1 MTDLQIGKGPFRNI
15 AAYIIGILLVIILI
29 APPIYMISISFKT
42 GRDVFSMPP
51 KFIFTPS
58 LENYKEIFSS
68 RGFLDTVFNTVVI
81 SLISTLLTEVIGAM
95 ASYSIAKFRT
105 GGRPVLYSVLIMR
118 VLPSVVL
125 GLPLFIMFSKLH
137 ILDTIGGLTLAYIGF
152 LLPNTVWL
160 MIPFFQ
166 GVSKSIEEAA
176 RIDGC
181 SNLRTF
187 MSISLPLCR
196 SGIIVTTVYNIT
208 GAWNHF
214 YYALTLAPTKTR
226 VLSVEA
232 SQYVGEYAV
241 QWGTV
246 AAISAVLIIPPAVL
260 IFFIQKQLI
269 SGLSLGGVKG

>member
-1 MTDLQIGKGPFRNI
+1 MVDLSIGKSRFRNI
-15 AAYIIGILLVIILI
+15 LAYVIGVLLVIILI
-29 APPIYMISISFKT
+29 APPLYMVSISFKT
-42 GRDVFSMPP
+42 GRDVFSIPP
-51 KFIFTPS
+51 KFIFKPS

-68 RGFLDTVFNTVVI
+68 RGFLNTVYNTVVI
-81 SLISTLLTEVIGAM
+81 SVLSTVLTEIIGAM
-95 ASYSIAKFRT
+95 AAYSIAKYRT
-105 GGRPVLYSVLIMR
+105 GGKPVLYSVLIMR

-125 GLPLFIMFSKLH
+125 GLPLFIMFSKMHL
-137 ILDTIGGLTLAYIGF
+137 LDTIGGLTLAYIGF

-160 MIPFFQ
+160 LIPFFQ
-166 GVSKSIEEAA
+166 GISKSIEEAA
-176 RIDGC
+176 KIDGC
-181 SNLRTF
+181 SNLKTYL
-187 MSISLPLCR
+187 SVSLPLCR
-196 SGIIVTTVYNIT
+196 SGLIVTTVYNIT

-246 AAISAVLIIPPAVL
+246 AAISAILIIPPAIL

-269 SGLSLGGVKG
+269 SGLALGGVKG

>member
-1 MTDLQIGKGPFRNI
+1 
-15 AAYIIGILLVIILI
+15 
-29 APPIYMISISFKT
+29 
-42 GRDVFSMPP
+42 MPP

>member
-1 MTDLQIGKGPFRNI
+1 MVDLQIGKSRFRNLL
-15 AAYIIGILLVIILI
+15 AYVLGVLLIVVLIG
-29 APPIYMISISFKT
+29 PPVYMVSMSLKT
-42 GRDVFSMPP
+42 GRDLFSIPP
-51 KFIFTPS
+51 KFIFKPT

-68 RGFLDTVFNTVVI
+68 SSFLRTVYNTVVI
-81 SLISTLLTEVIGAM
+81 SVISTLLTEIIGAM
-95 ASYSIAKFRT
+95 AAYSIAKFRT
-105 GGRPVLYSVLIMR
+105 GGKPVLYSVLIMR

-125 GLPLFIMFSKLH
+125 GLPLFIMFSKMR
-137 ILDTIGGLTLAYIGF
+137 ILDTIGGLILAYIGF

-181 SNLRTF
+181 SNTRTF
-187 MSISLPLCR
+187 LSISLPLCR
-196 SGIIVTTVYNIT
+196 SGLIVTTVYNIT

-214 YYALTLAPTKTR
+214 YYALTLAPAKTR

-232 SQYVGEYAV
+232 SQYVGEYAI

-246 AAISAVLIIPPAVL
+246 AAISSILILPPAIL
-260 IFFIQKQLI
+260 IFFIQKHLV
-269 SGLSLGGVKG
+269 SGLALGGVKG

>member
-1 MTDLQIGKGPFRNI
+1 MVDLSIGKGRFRNVL
-15 AAYIIGILLVIILI
+15 AYIVGIALVIILI
-29 APPIYMISISFKT
+29 APPLYMISISLKT

-58 LENYKEIFSS
+58 FENYKEIFAS
-68 RGFLDTVFNTVVI
+68 RGFLETVYNTVII
-81 SLISTLLTEVIGAM
+81 SVLSTLLTEMIGAM
-95 ASYSIAKFRT
+95 AAYSIAKFRT

-125 GLPLFIMFSKLH
+125 GLPLFIMFSKMR
-137 ILDTIGGLTLAYIGF
+137 ILDTIEGLTLAYIGF

-166 GVSKSIEEAA
+166 GISKSIEEAA

-181 SNLRTF
+181 TNFRTF
-187 MSISLPLCR
+187 ASVSLPLCR
-196 SGIIVTTVYNIT
+196 SGLIVTTVYNIT

-246 AAISAVLIIPPAVL
+246 AAISAVLIIPPAIL
-260 IFFIQKQLI
+260 IFFIQKQLVA
-269 SGLSLGGVKG
+269 GLALGGVKG